1 MGPLNIIHIKSQQK
15 KDEKYPCLF
24 QIVINYCEV
33 VRTAAQPAAV
43 YYAPISSAASLR
55 FDHCNMSCFLKAQ
68 TCRNLPIHFLFQST
82 NKRAELNKGKT
93 HSYC

>member
-1 MGPLNIIHIKSQQK
+1 MRSIFACFRLFPKET
-15 KDEKYPCLF
+15 DEFLEVF
-24 QIVINYCEV
+24 LNYCEV